1 MESTGGLTV
10 EDCLAMKVGLLETKG
25 KYTEQYQFFK
35 AKGETSLKPPSAL
48 DNREASYMPGSARF
62 GMMDA
67 ASYIHHTPVKPHD
80 MRMGNIGINSFEPQ
94 LIGGPVGVREFAE
107 PNCVGVAWSYREAL
121 AKTLEEMG
129 FRYC

>member
-1 MESTGGLTV
+1 MQNFDLYLIVFFYISFFLLQVSVLCREVESTRGLTV
-10 EDCLAMKVGLLETKG
+10 DDCLAMRVGLLETKG

-48 DNREASYMPGSARF
+48 DNPEASYMPGSARF

-80 MRMGNIGINSFEPQ
+80 MRMENWYQ
-94 LIGGPVGVREFAE
+94 LVRA
-107 PNCVGVAWSYREAL
+107 AAH
-121 AKTLEEMG
+121 
-129 FRYC
+129 